1 MRILYV
7 LHSDGQLILHIGH
20 NLGIGAKVIIT
31 LEWPRG
37 IATTFGFMPACDA
50 IVAKAQRKPWK
61 VNVNISNS
69 LINNRNFSVRVP
81 SSNIDSNV
89 VIECEISLNPY
100 TPERGPQP
108 RLK

>member
-7 LHSDGQLILHIGH
+7 LRSDGQLILHIGH

-50 IVAKAQRKPWK
+50 IVTKARRKPWE
-61 VNVNISNS
+61 VSGNISNS
-69 LINNRNFSVRVP
+69 LIRTEIFRG
-81 SSNIDSNV
+81 
-89 VIECEISLNPY
+89 ECQA
-100 TPERGPQP
+100 RQ
-108 RLK
+108 